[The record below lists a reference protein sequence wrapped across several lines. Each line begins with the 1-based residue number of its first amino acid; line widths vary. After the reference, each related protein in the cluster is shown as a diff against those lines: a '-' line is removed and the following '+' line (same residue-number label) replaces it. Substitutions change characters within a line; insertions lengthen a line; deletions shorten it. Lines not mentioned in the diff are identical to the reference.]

1 MSVTNVA
8 NHNRDTSEPTFGFWR
23 RSYAMVVKEFI
34 QLRRDRVSFA
44 MIVMIPVMQLLLFGY
59 AINTT
64 PRHLPTAVL
73 LQEDS
78 DLARSI
84 LRALENTAYFRFT
97 RKVHDVAEFDD
108 LLQSGKV
115 LFGVE
120 IPRGFERAVRRGDHP
135 ALLVAADATDPIAA
149 GSALSTLG
157 VLVQTALAHDLQAGD
172 PPSMPFEIRAHARYN
187 PAASSRLNIVPGL
200 VGTILTMTML
210 IFTALSALGMVV
222 QTALEHDLFTGDP
235 PSMPFE
241 IRAHARYNPAASSR
255 LNIVPGLVGTILTM
269 TMLIFTAL
277 SVTREIERGT
287 MENLLAM
294 PIRPVEVMFGK
305 ITPYV
310 LVGFIQATLIISI
323 GVLLFGVPVLGSMLI
338 LALLTT
344 LFITT
349 NLSIG
354 YTFSTIVQNQLQAM
368 QLSMM
373 FFLPSILLSGFMFPF
388 AGMPIWA
395 QYIGEGL
402 PLTHYVRIVRAIMLK
417 GASLENLQYDTIAL
431 FALMLLAMTIA
442 VTRFR
447 RTLD

>member
-1 MSVTNVA
+1 ML
-8 NHNRDTSEPTFGFWR
+8 
-23 RSYAMVVKEFI
+23 VKEFI

-44 MIVMIPVMQLLLFGY
+44 MIVMLPVMQLVLFGF

-64 PRHLPTAVL
+64 PHNLPTAVL
-73 LQEDS
+73 LQEES
-78 DLARSI
+78 DLGRSI
-84 LRALENTAYFRFT
+84 LKAMENTAYFRFT
-97 RKVHDVAEFDD
+97 HEVHTVTEFDD
-108 LLQSGKV
+108 LLKSGKV

-135 ALLVAADATDPIAA
+135 ALLVAADATDPVAA
-149 GSALSTLG
+149 GTALGSLG
-157 VLVQTALAHDLQAGD
+157 AIVQTALQHDLQA
-172 PPSMPFEIRAHARYN
+172 
-187 PAASSRLNIVPGL
+187 
-200 VGTILTMTML
+200 
-210 IFTALSALGMVV
+210 
-222 QTALEHDLFTGDP
+222 GDP

-287 MENLLAM
+287 MESLLSM
-294 PIRPVEVMFGK
+294 PIKPVEIMFGK
-305 ITPYV
+305 IVPYV
-310 LVGFIQATLIISI
+310 IVGFVQAALIIGI
-323 GVLLFGVPVLGSMLI
+323 GVLLFGVPILGSLFT
-338 LALLTT
+338 LALLST

-388 AGMPIWA
+388 AGMPVWA
-395 QYIGEGL
+395 QYVGEGL
-402 PLTHYVRIVRAIMLK
+402 PLTHFVRIVRAIMLK
-417 GASLENLQYDTIAL
+417 GATIQNLQYDTIAL
-431 FALMLLAMTIA
+431 IALMLLAMTIA